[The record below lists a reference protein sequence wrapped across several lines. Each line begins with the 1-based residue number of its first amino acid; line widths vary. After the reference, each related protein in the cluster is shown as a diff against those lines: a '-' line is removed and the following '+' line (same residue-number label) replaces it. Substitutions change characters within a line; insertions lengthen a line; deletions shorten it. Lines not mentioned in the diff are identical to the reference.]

1 MRDIIFDLDMTLVD
15 SSIAEYARK
24 RREWQNVY
32 SMIPR
37 FLLYPGMD
45 SVFSFIREN
54 GNKVAVVSTSPR
66 PYVERVCRYFDIPTN
81 VILGYHDCGRIKPAP
96 DGFFRAMSALNISP
110 DNTISFG
117 DRAIDIEAANAAGVI
132 SVACLWGTN
141 EFDALISSNPTHTIT
156 LQLKIID
163 LIR

>member
-1 MRDIIFDLDMTLVD
+1 MTLVD
-15 SSIAEYARK
+15 SSIAEFARK

-37 FLLYPGMD
+37 FLLYSGMD

-81 VILGYHDCGRIKPAP
+81 IIFGYHDCGRIKPAP
-96 DGFFRAMSALNISP
+96 DGFIRAMSALNISP

-117 DRAIDIEAANAAGVI
+117 DRAIDIEASNAAGVI
-132 SVACLWGTN
+132 SVACLWGTS
-141 EFDALISSNPTHTIT
+141 EFSALISSNPTHTIT
-156 LQLKIID
+156 HPSEIID